1 MRFIFTLVLGLGLL
15 TGLQAQQISV
25 SGKLLDAQ
33 DQSPIIGAAISLVS
47 ARDTTRSWG
56 NFSDVTG
63 NFSITLPRPGNYLLK
78 ISYVGYQS
86 VRHSLQINETQSL
99 GTLTLKTDA
108 KLLDEVTVAGK
119 QVRAEQKGDTTQF
132 NADAYK
138 VNKDATA
145 EELITKMPGFT
156 NQNGR
161 IEAQGET
168 VRRVTIDGQEFF
180 GEDAN
185 AALKNLPA
193 EIIEKVQV
201 FDRLSDQAQFSG
213 FNDGNTEKSIN
224 IVTRSG
230 KNNGQFGKVFGGYG
244 TDNTYSAG
252 GNVNYFKKARRISII
267 GLTNNINIQNFA
279 TEDLLGALGNTN
291 TRGGAGGG
299 GRSWGGGGGGAQDF
313 LVSPTGG
320 ITRTHALGINY
331 SDQLSKKAKISASYF
346 LNDAATQTQVDLTR
360 LLFLP
365 NQQVQEYTETSTG
378 ERDNANHRFSARLE
392 YNPTMRDQIIFSPRG
407 SWQGNQ
413 TVTNLAGENELNS
426 QFLSSL
432 STLRT
437 NDGQGWSTNTS
448 LLYNHRM
455 EKRGRTFSTNVGL
468 NINSNLTDGTLLSE
482 NRFAR
487 LSDEQVIDQIS
498 TNSTRRNSY
507 SVRTDYTEPLSEK
520 AQLRFGYEGS
530 WTLNSSDRKTR
541 DFEES
546 TNGYTLL
553 NPTLTNVFSSDY
565 NLHRGSSSIR
575 INSGQKLM
583 MNANISVQTA
593 QLTGDQT
600 FPFSFDIS
608 RNFLNVLPSA
618 FVRYNVDNSKNFR
631 FFYRTNVNAP
641 SVSQLQPVVDNSN
654 PLQLR
659 AGNQDLDQEYNH
671 SGSLRYSA
679 TNIKKGTS
687 FYANLNASIVLN
699 NITNSNFIASR
710 DTLIQGVLLN
720 RGSQLTRPI
729 NYGNSWNIRSFSTYG
744 FPVKALKSNLNVN
757 GGISYTLTPGL
768 INGQENLAQNT
779 ALNGGMVL
787 SSNINEFI
795 DYSVSYQ
802 ANYSLIRNSL
812 RPDANNN
819 FFTQNVIGKVNLQS
833 KKGAIFQLESASTTI
848 RGLGEGFD
856 RTFTL
861 VNASVGQKF
870 GKDKRAE
877 AKLTT
882 FDLLNQNNA
891 IARQLTEAF
900 VEDTRSLIL
909 QRYVMVTVTYFIRNF
924 R

>member
-1 MRFIFTLVLGLGLL
+1 MRYIFTLLLGIGCLSSLH
-15 TGLQAQQISV
+15 AQQLTVTGRLI
-25 SGKLLDAQ
+25 DTQ
-33 DQSPIIGAAISLVS
+33 DQSPVIGAAVSLIS
-47 ARDTTRSWG
+47 ARDTTRTWG
-56 NFSDVTG
+56 NFSDIEG
-63 NFSITLPRPGNYLLK
+63 NFSVNVPRSGNYILK
-78 ISYVGYQS
+78 VSYVGYQPIRKS
-86 VRHSLQINETQSL
+86 IQVNENQNL
-99 GTLTLKTDA
+99 GTISLRTDA

-119 QVRAEQKGDTTQF
+119 QIRAEQKGDTTQY

-145 EELITKMPGFT
+145 EDLITKMPGFS

-201 FDRLSDQAQFSG
+201 FDRLSDQSQFSG

-244 TDNTYSAG
+244 TDQTYSGG
-252 GNVNYFKKARRISII
+252 GNINYFKKARRISII
-267 GLTNNINIQNFA
+267 GLTNNVNIQNFA
-279 TEDLLGALGNTN
+279 SDDLLGALGSTN
-291 TRGGAGGG
+291 TRGGGGG
-299 GRSWGGGGGGAQDF
+299 GRNWGGGGGGAQDF
-313 LVSPTGG
+313 LVNPTGG

-331 SDQLSKKAKISASYF
+331 SDQLGKKAKISASYF
-346 LNDAATQTQVDLTR
+346 LNDAATQTRVDLNR

-365 NQQVQEYTETSTG
+365 NQLSQEYSETNLG

-413 TVTNLAGENELNS
+413 TLTNLSGENQLNN

-432 STLRT
+432 QTLRSS
-437 NDGQGWSTNTS
+437 DGRGWSTNTS
-448 LLYNHRM
+448 LLYSHRM
-455 EKRGRTFSTNVGL
+455 EKRGRTISTNLGV
-468 NINSNLTDGTLLSE
+468 NVNSNLSEGTLLSE

-487 LSDEQVIDQIS
+487 LSEEELIDQIS
-498 TNSTRRNSY
+498 SNATRRNTY
-507 SVRTDYTEPLSEK
+507 SLRTDYTEPLSEK
-520 AQLRFGYEGS
+520 AQLRIGYEGS
-530 WTLNSSDRKTR
+530 WTLNSADRQTK
-541 DFEES
+541 DFEEA
-546 TNGYTLL
+546 TNGYTFL
-553 NPTLTNVFSSDY
+553 NRTLTNVFSSDY
-565 NLHRGSSSIR
+565 NLHRGSTSIR
-575 INSGQKLM
+575 VNSGTKFM

-593 QLTGDQT
+593 TLTGDQT
-600 FPFSFDIS
+600 FPVTFNLS
-608 RNFLNVLPSA
+608 RNFFNLLPSA
-618 FVRYNVDNSKNFR
+618 FLRYNIDNAKNFR
-631 FFYRTNVNAP
+631 FFYRTNANAP
-641 SVSQLQPVVDNSN
+641 SINQLQPVIDNSN

-659 AGNQDLDQEYNH
+659 AGNQDLDQEYSH

-699 NITNSNFIASR
+699 NITNATFIASR
-710 DTLIQGVLLN
+710 DTMIQGVLLN
-720 RGSQLTRPI
+720 RGSQLTSPV
-729 NYGNSWNIRSFSTYG
+729 NYGNSWNIRSFTTYG
-744 FPVKALKSNLNVN
+744 FPVTALKSNLNVN
-757 GGISYTLTPGL
+757 GGLSYTMTPGL
-768 INGQENLAQNT
+768 TNGQENLAQNT
-779 ALNGGMVL
+779 TLNGGMVL
-787 SSNINEFI
+787 SSNISEYI
-795 DYSVSYQ
+795 DFSLSYQ
-802 ANYSLIRNSL
+802 ANYSLIQNSI

-819 FFTQNVIGKVNLQS
+819 FFTQNVTGKVNLQS
-833 KKGAIFQLESASTTI
+833 KKGAIFQLESTSTTI

-909 QRYVMVTVTYFIRNF
+909 QRYIMVTVTYFIRNF